1 MAHLDQ
7 QDHKVRR
14 EHQETAASQ
23 AHRVSQVKPVGKV
36 NAARLGLR
44 VPLGR
49 WDPPVRTEGRVP
61 LELLVW
67 RDLMETEV
75 HRDLV
80 DSRDFAASRARREH
94 RVMLPLIKYR
104 SVLSL
109 NIIHDDQHIAA
120 YSC

>member
-1 MAHLDQ
+1 M
-7 QDHKVRR
+7 
-14 EHQETAASQ
+14 
-23 AHRVSQVKPVGKV
+23 
-36 NAARLGLR
+36 
-44 VPLGR
+44 
-49 WDPPVRTEGRVP
+49 EGPVP
-61 LELLVW
+61 LELLVC